1 MTDSQFNDEA
11 LMARK
16 KNFSGYVFCPFCGGK
31 LEQKILDHRAR
42 LQCSSSSCDFIYY
55 HNPIP
60 AAGALVIDNGRILMV
75 KRAAP
80 PKVDW
85 WCFPAGF
92 MEWDEHPSQTAIRE
106 IKEETGLDIRL
117 ESLFEI
123 YSGNDDPRTNALLIL
138 YLATVTGGELNPGD
152 DASEAVFFDFD
163 HVPDKIAFI
172 SHRQALADY
181 RNRYL
186 KPAK

>member
-1 MTDSQFNDEA
+1 MNDRKFDDKL

-16 KNFSGYVFCPFCGGK
+16 HDFSGYKFCPLCGSG
-31 LEQKILDHRAR
+31 LERKVLDNRPR
-42 LQCSSSSCDFIYY
+42 MKCGSPSCDFVYY
-55 HNPIP
+55 HNPTP
-60 AAGALVIDNGRILMV
+60 AAGAIVIDQGRLLMV

-138 YLATVTGGELNPGD
+138 YIATAVGGVLQPGD
-152 DASEAVFFDFD
+152 DASEAEFFPFEQ
-163 HVPDKIAFI
+163 VPERIAFL

-181 RNRYL
+181 EKRFL
-186 KPAK
+186 KAIK